1 MINFANG
8 IPKNLKNM
16 IAGRSG
22 EFFLHGIY
30 DFDLHFLGWSNIN
43 SMNQVRM
50 FHTASL
56 LIDGK
61 LLAAG
66 GSDNPEYVIFY

>member
-1 MINFANG
+1 MCNLRIYICTFVLFLMINFTNG
-8 IPKNLKNM
+8 IPQNLKSM
-16 IAGRSG
+16 IAARS
-22 EFFLHGIY
+22 
-30 DFDLHFLGWSNIN
+30 GWSNIN

-61 LLAAG
+61 LLVAG
-66 GSDNPEYVIFY
+66 GSDNAG